1 VHTFQNWRGE
11 ISQNVLAVCT
21 MDMQFMFVLLGWEGS
36 ALDACVFED
45 AQRKGFTILEDCYY
59 LADKGYA
66 NSDALLVP
74 YRGVRYHLQEWGI
87 VGEWCVYAIPLSH
100 NLSDLSYLG
109 PGTLESCSIFGMHSS
124 RTLLSKYLEL

>member
-1 VHTFQNWRGE
+1 
-11 ISQNVLAVCT
+11 VLAACT

-59 LADKGYA
+59 LADAGYA

-74 YRGVRYHLQEWGI
+74 YKGVRYHLREWGI
-87 VGEWCVYAIPLSH
+87 VGEWCVYAIPLSC

-109 PGTLESCSIFGMHSS
+109 PGTLESCPIFGMHSF
-124 RTLLSKYLEL
+124 RTLLSEYLKL